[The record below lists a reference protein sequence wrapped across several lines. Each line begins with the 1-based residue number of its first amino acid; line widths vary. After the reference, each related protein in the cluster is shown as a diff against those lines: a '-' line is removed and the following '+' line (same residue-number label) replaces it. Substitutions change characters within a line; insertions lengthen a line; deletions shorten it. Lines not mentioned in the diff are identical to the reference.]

1 MNEQLF
7 FDIGRQKHI
16 ETIARAERNLAQQAA
31 SEINARPARD
41 RLALVLV
48 TLAAKLQPSITIQ
61 VQHPAK
67 PAVA

>member
-7 FDIGRQKHI
+7 FDIGQQKHV
-16 ETIARAERNLAQQAA
+16 ETIARAERNLAQQTVN
-31 SEINARPARD
+31 EIGSRSTRD
-41 RLALVLV
+41 RLALGLV